1 MRGNRSEL
9 APAPKSPRCHVK
21 TTSVQAGTSF
31 NRKMKKGKSTFSFV
45 AELYYHQFLGRF
57 LFNFRR
63 RWQLAFSEN
72 KECVRTAQPAIN
84 HANIY
89 FWKTLREMIKTI
101 HVCKNVRG
109 SGKWLLTLYWTS
121 RSYLKILSSNLC
133 SVSYELDQESEQ
145 LDLSS
150 YFLLIRSSG
159 SQTQGTF
166 FVLQCISRTD

>member
-1 MRGNRSEL
+1 
-9 APAPKSPRCHVK
+9 
-21 TTSVQAGTSF
+21 
-31 NRKMKKGKSTFSFV
+31 
-45 AELYYHQFLGRF
+45 
-57 LFNFRR
+57 
-63 RWQLAFSEN
+63 
-72 KECVRTAQPAIN
+72 
-84 HANIY
+84 
-89 FWKTLREMIKTI
+89 MIKTI
-101 HVCKNVRG
+101 HVCKNDRG
-109 SGKWLLTLYWTS
+109 SGKWIFTLYWTS